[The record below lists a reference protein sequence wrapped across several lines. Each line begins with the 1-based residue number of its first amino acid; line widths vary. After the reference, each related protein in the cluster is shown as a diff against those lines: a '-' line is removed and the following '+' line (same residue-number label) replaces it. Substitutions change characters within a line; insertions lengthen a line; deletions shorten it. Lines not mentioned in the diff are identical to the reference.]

1 MNNVKTIFGNISWLA
16 ISQFVV
22 SVCTFLWTVIIAR
35 YLGVTEYGIFGFAIS
50 LTGILIVL
58 ADFGINTH
66 IVRDVSTNNDLAP
79 KYLGNA
85 IPLKLVF
92 AIVTFLVILAILFL
106 MKSDELTIKVTLLFA
121 IEMIIKSF
129 INFFKGSFQAFEHA
143 KYQSIGDTIL
153 HVVLF
158 IFIAV
163 SVFTDMGIFAIAVS
177 YILANFITLAYLL
190 CLKQKHCH
198 SAI

>member
-1 MNNVKTIFGNISWLA
+1 MNKVKTIFGNISWLV

-22 SVCTFLWTVIIAR
+22 SICTFIWTIIIAR
-35 YLGVTEYGIFGFAIS
+35 YLGVEEYGIFGFALS
-50 LTGILIVL
+50 LTWILIVL

-66 IVRDVSTNNDLAP
+66 IVRMVSTNKDIAP

-85 IPLKLVF
+85 IPLKSVF
-92 AIVTFLVILAILFL
+92 AIVTFLVILIILFL

-129 INFFKGSFQAFEHA
+129 INFFKGSFQAFEEA

-153 HVVLF
+153 HVILQF
-158 IFIAV
+158 LR
-163 SVFTDMGIFAIAVS
+163 
-177 YILANFITLAYLL
+177 ILASLELL
-190 CLKQKHCH
+190 FL
-198 SAI
+198 IFWRI